1 MQLNELK
8 SEISKI
14 ETMIKT
20 DSQIILLRDKVV
32 QSSDSQ
38 MRNGVITTSEYVT
51 ELNQLFDAKTN
62 QKVHQTQL
70 ELANLAGV
78 GKTTVFDI
86 EKNKETVRWNTL
98 LAILKVL
105 NIEVQFKSPI
115 RK

>member
-1 MQLNELK
+1 MDDFDLGLF
-8 SEISKI
+8 
-14 ETMIKT
+14 IKEH
-20 DSQIILLRDKVV
+20 RKVA
-32 QSSDSQ
+32 
-38 MRNGVITTSEYVT
+38 G
-51 ELNQLFDAKTN
+51 L
-62 QKVHQTQL
+62 TQL

-86 EKNKETVRWNTL
+86 EKNKETVRWNNL